1 MCSVMRLLGIPCRVV
16 TNFESAHDV
25 HMNLIVETYIDDN
38 GVNEE
43 RTKDSIWNFH
53 VWTEGWMKRP
63 DLGID
68 GEYDGWQA
76 VDPTPQE
83 LSDGV
88 FCCGPASVKG
98 ILNGQTGF
106 KYDAPFI
113 FAEVNADC
121 VYYMSTESG
130 EMLKVDSDTKRV
142 GKKISTKAVGS
153 RRRQNITKSY
163 KHKEGSK
170 RERHCFFYAATRD
183 YSKPDDEI
191 DEDEEEEEEEEEVMD
206 TEAESGET
214 DGGGGSG
221 GMEEEPTP
229 QPPSPVTIRFKK
241 VSRPING
248 KDVNL
253 NLVLKSKSSDARPLS
268 IHISVQAMN
277 HNGRP
282 TGKILAE
289 DKEET
294 LLPGKA
300 LSVPILVPFLT
311 YHKPMVESE
320 SMKISVVI
328 TDKNNGDHKYLAT
341 HDVVLL
347 NPQLSITAPAQASL
361 NTLNSGEVVFMNPVN
376 EVLTNCTLTLSGGGL
391 FKEEFEKKIQDL
403 NPNDTMSI
411 KFDFT
416 PYKKGEKTLTADFDC
431 DTFRDIKAIC
441 TVNVV

>member
-1 MCSVMRLLGIPCRVV
+1 
-16 TNFESAHDV
+16 
-25 HMNLIVETYIDDN
+25 
-38 GVNEE
+38 
-43 RTKDSIWNFH
+43 
-53 VWTEGWMKRP
+53 MKRP

-83 LSDGV
+83 LSD
-88 FCCGPASVKG
+88 
-98 ILNGQTGF
+98 
-106 KYDAPFI
+106 
-113 FAEVNADC
+113 
-121 VYYMSTESG
+121 ESG

-163 KHKEGSK
+163 KHKEGIS
-170 RERHCFFYAATRD
+170 HSVVHA
-183 YSKPDDEI
+183 
-191 DEDEEEEEEEEEVMD
+191 V
-206 TEAESGET
+206 
-214 DGGGGSG
+214 
-221 GMEEEPTP
+221 P
-229 QPPSPVTIRFKK
+229 QW
-241 VSRPING
+241 
-248 KDVNL
+248 
-253 NLVLKSKSSDARPLS
+253 KSLCLIQFIALWSLTVYSDARPLS

-294 LLPGKA
+294 LLPGK
-300 LSVPILVPFLT
+300 
-311 YHKPMVESE
+311 
-320 SMKISVVI
+320 
-328 TDKNNGDHKYLAT
+328 GD
-341 HDVVLL
+341 
-347 NPQLSITAPAQASL
+347 SS
-361 NTLNSGEVVFMNPVN
+361 SGEMLAFRSKHLRVWPKLSACLDSVNLHHFPVSSSSFLII
-376 EVLTNCTLTLSGGGL
+376 VCVTCR
-391 FKEEFEKKIQDL
+391 IQDL